1 MKIPYSWLKEF
12 VNLRKPAE
20 QVAHD
25 LSLAVIGVSG
35 VEKTGGESVLDLDV
49 TYNRGDLLSVVGVA
63 RELAALY
70 ESPLKGH
77 PERFQPATELAE
89 LSVRSEAEL
98 SRLYTLTKI
107 SNLRYKITP
116 KPIVSRLE
124 MAGMRSVN
132 LWADLTNYVM
142 LEWGQ
147 PFHAFDVEKVT
158 RRDPTL
164 TIAVRRAKSGETI
177 KTLDGLDRRLTGEDI
192 VIADKAGPIGIA
204 GVMGGEE
211 TEVDEGTTE
220 ILLEAA
226 IFDPLSI
233 RRTARRLGLRS
244 EASNRF
250 EHYLSPEN
258 LYTSLG
264 KILHLYQVYGKGI
277 PTGFTAIGDK
287 ITEPYSVGLTHE
299 KLAQITGEAI
309 PLSRAR
315 LYLERLG
322 FKVMA
327 SEKGLLCWPPH
338 FRGDIKIPE
347 DAAEEVLRMQGY
359 EKIPVRPIQ
368 TVLREA
374 PENRLEEERDRVTR
388 TLADFGF
395 SEVRT
400 YPFASTSTL
409 THLRKKDLL
418 RLRNPISV
426 EAEYL
431 RPNLLF
437 SLLEAAQKNV
447 SRAPQGRVFEL
458 EKAYPRSGELLE
470 LGALL
475 WGEKEPFLM
484 LKGVLEEL
492 GRQAHLK
499 LGFFQEKNEFLHPI
513 QATEV
518 RIGKERIG
526 ILGTVHP
533 HLAEAF
539 SLPEAAV
546 FEIDFEKFS
555 RMGQRWGNFRP
566 ISPYPEVLEDYSFV
580 LPQTRSLA
588 ELLEK
593 VRSVSPLVREVD
605 LKDRFET
612 QAGERSVTI
621 RVSYQSEEK
630 GLSSKE
636 VEPIRKKIADLI
648 RKNGGTPRE

>member
-1 MKIPYSWLKEF
+1 MLIPYSWLKEF

-20 QVAHD
+20 QIAHD
-25 LSLAVIGVSG
+25 LSLTVIGVG
-35 VEKTGGESVLDLDV
+35 GIEKVGSEPVLDLDV
-49 TYNRGDLLSVVGVA
+49 TYNRGDLLSIVGVA
-63 RELAALY
+63 RELSALY
-70 ESPLKGH
+70 ESPLKGQ
-77 PERFQPATELAE
+77 PERFQPSSELSP

-98 SRLYTLTKI
+98 SKLYTLTKI
-107 SNLRYKITP
+107 SNLRYKVTP

-124 MAGMRSVN
+124 LAGMRSVN

-147 PFHAFDVEKVT
+147 PFHAFDVEKVA

-164 TIAVRRAKSGETI
+164 TISVRRAKSGETI
-177 KTLDGLDRRLTGEDI
+177 KTLDGLDRRLTVNDI
-192 VIADKAGPIGIA
+192 VIADKAGPIAVA

-258 LYTSLG
+258 LYTSLS
-264 KILHLYQVYGKGI
+264 KILHLYQVHGRGEVS
-277 PTGFTAIGDK
+277 GFAAVGEK

-299 KLAQITGEAI
+299 KLARITGEAI

-347 DAAEEVLRMQGY
+347 DLAEEVLRIDGY
-359 EKIPVRPIQ
+359 ENIPVRPIQ
-368 TVLREA
+368 TALHEA
-374 PENRLEEERDRVTR
+374 QENRLEDGRDLVVQM
-388 TLADFGF
+388 LADMGF
-395 SEVRT
+395 AEART
-400 YPFASTSTL
+400 YPFASVAALS
-409 THLRKKDLL
+409 HLQRKDLL

-431 RPNLLF
+431 RPNLLL
-437 SLLEAAQKNV
+437 SLLETAQKNV
-447 SRAPQGRVFEL
+447 SRSPRGRIFEL
-458 EKAYPRSGELLE
+458 EKAYPKSGEILA
-470 LGALL
+470 LGAIL
-475 WGEKEPFLM
+475 WGEKEPFLA

-492 GRQAHLK
+492 GRQTHLK
-499 LGFFQEKNEFLHPI
+499 LEFSPAKNEFLHPV

-518 RIGKERIG
+518 RIGKEKIG
-526 ILGTVHP
+526 ILGSAHP

-539 SLPEAAV
+539 DLPEAAV
-546 FEIDFEKFS
+546 FEVDFEKLS
-555 RMGQRWGNFRP
+555 RMAPRWESFRP
-566 ISPYPEVLEDYSFV
+566 ISPYPEILEDYSFV

-588 ELLEK
+588 DLLEK
-593 VRSVSPLVREVD
+593 IRSSSPLVREVEI
-605 LKDRFET
+605 KDRFET
-612 QAGERSVTI
+612 KEGDRSTTV
-621 RVSYQSEEK
+621 RVVYQSMENV
-630 GLSSKE
+630 LSGKDI
-636 VEPIRKKIADLI
+636 EPLRKKIADLI
-648 RKNGGTPRE
+648 RKSGGTLRE